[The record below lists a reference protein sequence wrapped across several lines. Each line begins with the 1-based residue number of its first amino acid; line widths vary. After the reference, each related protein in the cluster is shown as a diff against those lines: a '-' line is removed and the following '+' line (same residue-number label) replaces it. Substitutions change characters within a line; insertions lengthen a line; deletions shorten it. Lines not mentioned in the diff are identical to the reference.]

1 PFPEVAK
8 MADLIF
14 NDIISKAFTLRD
26 NTAESSVSEPDS
38 LNNRQS
44 YISSESPLPSENHN
58 SEFTKSTS
66 RTSTPVRETGR
77 SGGAG
82 KHHSGRVSVSALSSP
97 YLPHSHNYNQFMNQ
111 YTLKR
116 T

>member
-1 PFPEVAK
+1 
-8 MADLIF
+8 
-14 NDIISKAFTLRD
+14 
-26 NTAESSVSEPDS
+26 
-38 LNNRQS
+38 
-44 YISSESPLPSENHN
+44 PLPSENHN

-116 T
+116 TIFGRDPTAEDLSEHREHTGTMREPKDCEMQHSSNSFSELQACRK